1 MNVLASKRQAMS
13 LEQLLEN
20 GWDGFEQLERLNLS
34 PPKDGYRPSDKVA
47 RVAHALTLNPD
58 TLEFLDWLMDIT
70 LRAPLRVPDA
80 GIEQVALAYATR
92 RGINGVGEAVL
103 AAIEMGRKL
112 QEENHAHDRQ
122 TSE

>member
-1 MNVLASKRQAMS
+1 MNVLASKRQTLS
-13 LEQLLEN
+13 LADFVEN
-20 GWDGFEQLERLNLS
+20 GWSGFEQLESLGIQ
-34 PPKDGYRPSDKVA
+34 PPKDGYRPSEKVA
-47 RVAHALTLNPD
+47 RIAHALTLNAD

-92 RGINGVGEAVL
+92 KGINGVGEAVL

-112 QEENHAHDRQ
+112 QEANHATDRQ
-122 TSE
+122 ASE